1 MHGHGRGARR
11 FVSAATAATAVSVV
25 FVAIVVAVV
34 SVVSVAIVVA
44 VIVWGIT
51 AARHCAR
58 SLLAEWPREPGLWVC
73 SRAVVRS
80 VRNRHTAIYTP
91 RTFAV
96 PSCTRRR
103 KSTAAGP
110 SLNVSRAWTERG
122 LQKKDWRWLLAAQS
136 ELAILCR
143 SRLGR
148 LQKYKLCSRI
158 ERPARQS
165 TGVGRSGWRVRPVSN
180 ACQQRAR
187 LVKGDVVCTGKASH
201 EDIEGH

>member
-1 MHGHGRGARR
+1 ML
-11 FVSAATAATAVSVV
+11 
-25 FVAIVVAVV
+25 
-34 SVVSVAIVVA
+34 
-44 VIVWGIT
+44 GIGT
-51 AARHCAR
+51 
-58 SLLAEWPREPGLWVC
+58 PPF
-73 SRAVVRS
+73 
-80 VRNRHTAIYTP
+80 TP

-110 SLNVSRAWTERG
+110 SLNVSRAWTEHG
-122 LQKKDWRWLLAAQS
+122 LQKKDWRWLLGAQS
-136 ELAILCR
+136 ELAILRR

-165 TGVGRSGWRVRPVSN
+165 TGVDRSGWRVIAVSN

-187 LVKGDVVCTGKASH
+187 LVKGRWFARARRRTKTSRGTEGTAGVRGKV
-201 EDIEGH
+201 EGLGSGPRPGCSSCWCWCWCCCCR